1 MLDAHKPK
9 KESGAMQVN
18 ANGYVLFFLG
28 FLNAISKWKN
38 MECTITSMIFLLIWY
53 AMQNKREQPNA
64 YIYIYIFFEMNA
76 QI

>member
-1 MLDAHKPK
+1 
-9 KESGAMQVN
+9 
-18 ANGYVLFFLG
+18 
-28 FLNAISKWKN
+28 

>member
-28 FLNAISKWKN
+28 FLNAISK
-38 MECTITSMIFLLIWY
+38 
-53 AMQNKREQPNA
+53 
-64 YIYIYIFFEMNA
+64 
-76 QI
+76 